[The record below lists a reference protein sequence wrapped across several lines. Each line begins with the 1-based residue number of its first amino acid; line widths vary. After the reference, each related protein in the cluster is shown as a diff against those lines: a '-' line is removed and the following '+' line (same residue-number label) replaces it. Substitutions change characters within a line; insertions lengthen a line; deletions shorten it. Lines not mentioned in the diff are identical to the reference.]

1 MFTDS
6 LKKFK
11 NSLENFQVDSR
22 TQAIDDPVHDDI
34 SPGELFR
41 NLNNETRNPVTC
53 KSDLCC
59 GGRPLSAKEDRPK
72 KSKVIA
78 THRRELKLLKQLE
91 FGSAE
96 GESGGSSTTSR
107 TDHYSAQEGKQSEKR
122 LQAEYLIPTIDIK
135 KPKISNC
142 APAVGGFKTV
152 VIPHGYPKVHLT
164 YQQAEEVVAL
174 IVDRIDH
181 LEPEA
186 GMYPGFE
193 DHYFTSGAC
202 ILICKDESSRLW
214 VNNVVK
220 NFRLEGVALQT
231 AGTDVLVKGIKA
243 GAYFPGKKLSPEKLL
258 NRLKVQNPIVD
269 FSGWSVLCIK
279 EEQNGF
285 FGIFRIPEDIFKKL
299 GWDTFSLYFN
309 IGKIIVRTLKKRKTE
324 LKIEYQDKQTCTT
337 ELEKVPKIVTSPE
350 SDVRKKAMFQEAPDS
365 KPTTTSGLKVL
376 EAVREESIVALGSSG
391 EMPVRPLLTSTL
403 ESMSRSLGGTHN

>member
-22 TQAIDDPVHDDI
+22 PQVIEDPVHDDI
-34 SPGELFR
+34 SPGELFQ
-41 NLNNETRNPVTC
+41 NLGNEARNPVTC
-53 KSDLCC
+53 KSDNLCC
-59 GGRPLSAKEDRPK
+59 GNRPIPAKAGRSK
-72 KSKVIA
+72 KSKAISA
-78 THRRELKLLKQLE
+78 HRRELKLLKQME
-91 FGSAE
+91 FGSVE
-96 GESGGSSTTSR
+96 GGSSTNPR
-107 TDHYSAQEGKQSEKR
+107 IDYYSAQEGKQSEKR
-122 LQAEYLIPTIDIK
+122 LQAEYLIPTMDVK

-152 VIPHGYPKVHLT
+152 VIPQGYPKVRLT
-164 YQQAEEVVAL
+164 YEQAEEVVAL
-174 IVDRIDH
+174 IVDKIDH

-214 VNNVVK
+214 VNNVV
-220 NFRLEGVALQT
+220 NDFRLECVALQT
-231 AGTDVLVKGIKA
+231 AGTEVLVKGIKA
-243 GAYFPGKKLSPEKLL
+243 GAYFPGKRLTPEKLL
-258 NRLKVQNPIVD
+258 IRLKVQNPIVD
-269 FSGWSVLCIK
+269 FSGWSVLCIR

-299 GWDTFSLYFN
+299 GWDSFSLYFN
-309 IGKIIVRTLKKRKTE
+309 IGKIIVRTLKKRKSE
-324 LKIEYQDKQTCTT
+324 LRIEDEDKQTCTT
-337 ELEKVPKIVTSPE
+337 GLEKGPKVVTSPE
-350 SDVRKKAMFQEAPDS
+350 SDVRKKAMFQEPPDS
-365 KPTTTSGLKVL
+365 KPSTTSGLKLL
-376 EAVREESIVALGSSG
+376 ESAREESIVALGSSG

-403 ESMSRSLGGTHN
+403 ESMSRSLGGTHK